1 MVLMYAI
8 MTVTGADRTGIIAAV
23 ANALAERDINIL
35 DVSQTLM
42 DKWFTM
48 ILRIRLPEDTSI
60 VELQRAVDELGEREK
75 LEIRVQSEAI
85 FKAVNEI

>member
-1 MVLMYAI
+1 MYAI

-23 ANALAERDINIL
+23 ANALAQQGINIV

-48 ILRIRLPEDTSI
+48 ILRIEFAADTSI
-60 VELQRAVDELGEREK
+60 VELQKIFDELGERER

>member
-1 MVLMYAI
+1 MYAI

-23 ANALAERDINIL
+23 THALAERNINIL

-48 ILRIRLPEDTSI
+48 ILRIALPEDTSI
-60 VELQRAVDELGEREK
+60 AELQRVFDELSERER